1 MERIKSS
8 NTDPLLTIF
17 KRKMPYLKDIMY
29 VVDRMTINSFITIVL
44 IIDVDNLLKKYDIN
58 KDSIDVDFANKPI
71 YYFTC
76 GFNIL
81 NMEGKFGQ
89 VKKDTEELEDYF
101 KEVAKMLIDVDN
113 EELAKQL
120 GPKEVSVSA
129 IQFYFDLDNKY

>member
-8 NTDPLLTIF
+8 NTDPLLKIF
-17 KRKMPYLKDIMY
+17 KRKMPYIKDIMY
-29 VVDRMTINSFITIVL
+29 SVERMTINSFIHIVL
-44 IIDVDNLLKKYDIN
+44 IIDIDKMLKKYDLK

-71 YYFTC
+71 YNFTS
-76 GFNIL
+76 GFNII
-81 NMEGKFGQ
+81 NMDGKFGQ
-89 VKKDTEELEDYF
+89 VNKDTEELEEYF

-120 GPKEVSVSA
+120 GPKEVVVSA